1 MNPLLGWT
9 LAAVA
14 VLAGWKLYG
23 WPGVLMAVSVTT
35 FWLLLQFS
43 RALRAMKLA
52 GQAPVGRVPSAVM
65 LNAKLQVGM
74 TMLKVIG
81 LTRSLGRQQ
90 GSDDVW
96 VWEDEGASRM
106 TLTFQAGKLQRWVL
120 ERPAEAA
127 AEGAD
132 AGGAAP

>member
-23 WPGVLMAVSVTT
+23 WPGVLLALTLVT

-52 GQAPVGRVPSAVM
+52 GQAPVGQVPNAVM
-65 LNAKLQVGM
+65 LNAKLQPGM
-74 TMLKVIG
+74 TMLQVIN
-81 LTRSLGRQQ
+81 LTRSLGRRQ

-96 VWEDEGASRM
+96 RWQDGGASHV
-106 TLTFQAGKLQRWVL
+106 TLTFAAGKLQRWVL
-120 ERPAEAA
+120 ERPPDAAAPEAA
-127 AEGAD
+127 
-132 AGGAAP
+132 P

>member
-1 MNPLLGWT
+1 MNALIGWA

-23 WPGVLMAVSVTT
+23 WPGVLMALTLTT

-52 GQAPVGRVPSAVM
+52 GQAPVGQVPSAVM
-65 LNAKLQVGM
+65 LNAKLQQGM
-74 TMLKVIG
+74 TMLRVIG

-96 VWEDEGASRM
+96 RWQDDGGSHV
-106 TLTFQAGKLQRWVL
+106 TLDFQAGKLQRWEL
-120 ERPAEAA
+120 QRPAQPNEP
-127 AEGAD
+127 EH
-132 AGGAAP
+132 AP